1 MGNSEEFFKK
11 VLESN
16 QKYYIGFRDMVLE
29 HRKKGRD
36 YHVLGDYLAV
46 RDDML
51 NELGVNNGAGIYNF
65 LAENRFN
72 HVFYDGLFE
81 RLRERVEKES

>member
-1 MGNSEEFFKK
+1 MENSEEFFKK
-11 VLESN
+11 VLEFN
-16 QKYYIGFRDMVLE
+16 QKYYTGFRETILE

-36 YHVLGDYLAV
+36 DHVLGDYLAV

-51 NELGVNNGAGIYNF
+51 NELGVNNGNGIYNF

-72 HVFYDGLFE
+72 RAFYDGLFE
-81 RLRERVEKES
+81 RFRERVEKES